1 MDNNFINEYNSRLS
15 SNEINYSQEQV
26 TFPLSFT
33 ESSQNNAYPSPIS
46 SDNNEINDLNIPLYN
61 NNSTPIESYQN
72 NFTTQPYTD
81 SSNTYDITN
90 KTEDDD
96 FAIVVKI
103 YDENS
108 QNAETYQ
115 NEVSNFTSSDN
126 IEYNTN
132 TNDNFIDT
140 NNIIETTG
148 YQTSYQQNEY
158 TNNFNNSN
166 IINENITEYPV
177 ENTQI
182 DYNTTS
188 NSVNYNYNINSTP
201 VEYNTNINEVTN
213 EYNNTNNYYE
223 TNNNIDIGNTNYY
236 SIQSVPNDIIP
247 DIKNSFQNSN
257 LQFNSLN
264 YSDNYSKYNS
274 NSVPIDITPQ
284 FNEDD
289 DTEIIP
295 VEEIEYIPVKR
306 TKYIK
311 TKKVKIPPKKKTV
324 IIPKKVV
331 IPIPVKKIVYVQKKQ
346 KPKVIPSLT
355 KVTKIPNVITP
366 QIQKPKLPVRKNLG
380 FVVNAPNYAPK
391 IYRIEL

>member
-1 MDNNFINEYNSRLS
+1 M
-15 SNEINYSQEQV
+15 
-26 TFPLSFT
+26 
-33 ESSQNNAYPSPIS
+33 IS
-46 SDNNEINDLNIPLYN
+46 SH
-61 NNSTPIESYQN
+61 
-72 NFTTQPYTD
+72 
-81 SSNTYDITN
+81 
-90 KTEDDD
+90 
-96 FAIVVKI
+96 
-103 YDENS
+103 
-108 QNAETYQ
+108 
-115 NEVSNFTSSDN
+115 
-126 IEYNTN
+126 
-132 TNDNFIDT
+132 
-140 NNIIETTG
+140 
-148 YQTSYQQNEY
+148 
-158 TNNFNNSN
+158 
-166 IINENITEYPV
+166 
-177 ENTQI
+177 
-182 DYNTTS
+182 
-188 NSVNYNYNINSTP
+188 
-201 VEYNTNINEVTN
+201 
-213 EYNNTNNYYE
+213 
-223 TNNNIDIGNTNYY
+223 
-236 SIQSVPNDIIP
+236 

-355 KVTKIPNVITP
+355 KVTKIPSVITP
-366 QIQKPKLPVRKNLG
+366 QIQKPKLPIRKNLG